1 MDVITSQVSIRRIK
15 EERLF
20 LSPLS
25 RNNHTFYSRGI
36 TLSSSEFVCIK
47 TRMGL
52 NIRVNSFVNGAL
64 TENLKERSLNRL
76 ESQVQFL
83 ASITVHI
90 VKRMKYFFFQ
100 FPSWCKFLTDRSS
113 KSIHSNSWKYHLC
126 SKSWWIFPST
136 SFYRRWYFE
145 FLITELDLQLITH
158 YHRRKHKFEE
168 LAVS

>member
-1 MDVITSQVSIRRIK
+1 MQIFRHRLFEESGERRIGSLSTLLVLDVIIRVTIDNDRKRERKIRSKICYRMGVITSQVSIRRIK

-25 RNNHTFYSRGI
+25 RNNHTFHSRGI

-64 TENLKERSLNRL
+64 TENLKEWSLNRL

-90 VKRMKYFFFQ
+90 V
-100 FPSWCKFLTDRSS
+100 
-113 KSIHSNSWKYHLC
+113 N
-126 SKSWWIFPST
+126 
-136 SFYRRWYFE
+136 E
-145 FLITELDLQLITH
+145 
-158 YHRRKHKFEE
+158 
-168 LAVS
+168 

>member
-1 MDVITSQVSIRRIK
+1 MGVITSQVSIRRIK

-25 RNNHTFYSRGI
+25 RNNHTFHSRGI

-64 TENLKERSLNRL
+64 TENLKEWSLNRL

-90 VKRMKYFFFQ
+90 VNEWNISSFN
-100 FPSWCKFLTDRSS
+100 FLLDANFWRIDLLNRFIQIHGNITFVLNRDGSS
-113 KSIHSNSWKYHLC
+113 PRLHFTADDISN
-126 SKSWWIFPST
+126 
-136 SFYRRWYFE
+136 
-145 FLITELDLQLITH
+145 FL
-158 YHRRKHKFEE
+158 
-168 LAVS
+168 

>member
-1 MDVITSQVSIRRIK
+1 MYRIRSLSTLLVLDVIIRVTIDNDRKRERKIRSKICYRMGVITSQVSIRRIK

-25 RNNHTFYSRGI
+25 RNNHTFHSRGI

-64 TENLKERSLNRL
+64 TENLKEWSLNRL

-90 VKRMKYFFFQ
+90 V
-100 FPSWCKFLTDRSS
+100 
-113 KSIHSNSWKYHLC
+113 N
-126 SKSWWIFPST
+126 
-136 SFYRRWYFE
+136 E
-145 FLITELDLQLITH
+145 
-158 YHRRKHKFEE
+158 
-168 LAVS
+168 

>member
-100 FPSWCKFLTDRSS
+100 FPS
-113 KSIHSNSWKYHLC
+113 
-126 SKSWWIFPST
+126 
-136 SFYRRWYFE
+136 
-145 FLITELDLQLITH
+145 
-158 YHRRKHKFEE
+158 
-168 LAVS
+168 